1 MANLRAPDP
10 PICALR
16 ESNRL
21 MARHRTDQDGLL
33 RWKGLLGPLS
43 LSLVPAFAVWF
54 ELATGFFE
62 GVRRIGIQLCGA
74 GA

>member
-1 MANLRAPDP
+1 
-10 PICALR
+10 
-16 ESNRL
+16 
-21 MARHRTDQDGLL
+21 MARHRTDQGGLL

-43 LSLVPAFAVWF
+43 LSLAPAFAVWF

>member
-1 MANLRAPDP
+1 
-10 PICALR
+10 
-16 ESNRL
+16 
-21 MARHRTDQDGLL
+21 MARHRTDQGGLL
-33 RWKGLLGPLS
+33 RWNGSLGRLS
-43 LSLVPAFAVWF
+43 LSLAPAFAVWF

>member
-1 MANLRAPDP
+1 
-10 PICALR
+10 
-16 ESNRL
+16 
-21 MARHRTDQDGLL
+21 MARYRTDQCGLL
-33 RWKGLLGPLS
+33 RWKGLLGPFS
-43 LSLVPAFAVWF
+43 LSLALALAVWF